1 MLYILK
7 YKEFY
12 KRNYKINNKH
22 MAKKPTKR
30 REPKLKL
37 LIRRYILE
45 IGEVERELTNSNL
58 EFGFLFHYPKGFV
71 KDELGIKIPRGRA
84 FQANK
89 PKDVDLLALNHRI
102 TISPEY
108 VKILEAL
115 KEKKAKVRDDL
126 IKLYL
131 MKNVEY
137 NINWK
142 EYSILLSD
150 VIYLDGKNYISINKF
165 YKTIRNLFHTD
176 FSSIMI
182 IQKECSGK
190 IDDKDVK
197 NGFDSSYWIA
207 NK

>member
-1 MLYILK
+1 MLYISK

-22 MAKKPTKR
+22 MAKKPIKR

-45 IGEVERELTNSNL
+45 IGELERELTNSNL
-58 EFGFLFHYPKGFV
+58 EFKFLFHYPKGFV

-102 TISPEY
+102 AISPEY
-108 VKILEAL
+108 VKILEAS
-115 KEKKAKVRDDL
+115 KEKKAKVWDDL
-126 IKLYL
+126 IKLCL

-137 NINWK
+137 NINW
-142 EYSILLSD
+142 EECSILLSD
-150 VIYLDGKNYISINKF
+150 VIYLDGKNYISLNKF
-165 YKTIRNLFHTD
+165 YKTIRNLLHTD
-176 FSSIMI
+176 FYSSMI

-190 IDDKDVK
+190 IDDNYVK
-197 NGFDSSYWIA
+197 NGFDSSYKIA